1 MVLVLQLLS
10 ITIPTGRV
18 FHVYLLV
25 LLKITDHNFS
35 NFFMTSKDDDNLET
49 LKRRKI
55 PIRSTDEEL
64 EVNTTEEN
72 IQMNPVNEL
81 ESLYRQKVG
90 CNDKQL

>member
-1 MVLVLQLLS
+1 
-10 ITIPTGRV
+10 
-18 FHVYLLV
+18 
-25 LLKITDHNFS
+25 
-35 NFFMTSKDDDNLET
+35 MTSKDDDNLEI

-55 PIRSTDEEL
+55 PIRPMEEEL

-90 CNDKQL
+90 